1 MNLDTKLSHS
11 KQEIQIVH
19 SNRKTISLEVK
30 RDGQIILR
38 CPYGLS
44 DAAVR
49 RFLAEKQAWLE
60 KTLKKVNAYTALEKT
75 IIPEDEIQR
84 LTREAKE
91 QIPPRVAYWAGRI
104 GVTYGTICIRH
115 QKTRWGSCSQ
125 KGNLNFNCLL
135 MQMPKEILDYVIVHE
150 LCHRK
155 EMNHSPKFWAEVE
168 KIMPDYRWRRKWLKE
183 HGTI

>member
-1 MNLDTKLSHS
+1 METELLYQK
-11 KQEIQIVH
+11 KEIQIIR
-19 SNRKTISLEVK
+19 SNRRTISLEVK
-30 RDGQIILR
+30 RDGQVILR
-38 CPYGLS
+38 CPYRIS
-44 DAAVR
+44 DGAVR
-49 RFLAEKQAWLE
+49 RFLTEKQAWLE
-60 KTLKKVNAYTALEKT
+60 KTLEKVSAYAKVER
-75 IIPEDEIQR
+75 PAVSEDVLKQ

-91 QIPPRVAYWAGRI
+91 QIPPRVAYWAGLI
-104 GVTYGTICIRH
+104 GVSYGTICIRH

-155 EMNHSPKFWAEVE
+155 EMNHSPRFWAEVE
-168 KIMPDYRWRRKWLKE
+168 KIMPDYRWRRTWLKE